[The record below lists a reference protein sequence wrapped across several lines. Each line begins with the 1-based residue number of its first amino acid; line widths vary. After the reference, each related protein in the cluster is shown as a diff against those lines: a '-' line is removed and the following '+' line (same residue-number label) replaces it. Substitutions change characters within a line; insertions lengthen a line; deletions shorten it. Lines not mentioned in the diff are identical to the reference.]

1 MTLDASSPGLSAHS
15 GRRESTCYH
24 EAGHAVAGWAL
35 GFPIKSVMIMTGEQ
49 MRAGGPEGLVDY
61 GVGWGTRA
69 ARMKSASDLP
79 LFERRIISKSF
90 REEHERFLVANLAGI
105 MAESRFT
112 GIDLASCHRDGG
124 QDDAKNF
131 EAILRGWFSG
141 TERQKAAT
149 SIAIERT
156 RGLLRMETTWQ
167 AISAVAGALLKCA
180 ELSFEQVDAP
190 CSAAFGRAQPDE
202 KAVRGAWANSLSL
215 IEGGKWPPALRR

>member
-35 GFPIKSVMIMTGEQ
+35 GFPIKSVIVMTGEQ

-69 ARMKSASDLP
+69 AMMKSASDLP
-79 LFERRIISKSF
+79 LHKRRILSKSE
-90 REEHERFLVANLAGI
+90 RDGHERFLVANLAGI

-112 GIDLASCHRDGG
+112 GIDLVSCHSDGG

-141 TERQKAAT
+141 KERQEAAA
-149 SIAIERT
+149 SLAFKRT
-156 RGLLRMETTWQ
+156 CGLLRMEATWQ
-167 AISAVAGALLKCA
+167 AVSAVAGALLKCG

-190 CSAAFGRAQPDE
+190 CSAAFLRAQPDE
-202 KAVRGAWANSLSL
+202 KAVRGAWANSLFL
-215 IEGGKWPPALRR
+215 IEAGRWPPAVRC